1 MTKDLAEID
10 AEDITMMA
18 EAVQDHI
25 RKPPSLA
32 PKLINTDKQQTFS
45 TNFRDILYNHF
56 KPRDNNCCFSIF
68 DEEVVLNSQTYYDE
82 IKNHDEV
89 DMLKSF

>member
-10 AEDITMMA
+10 EEDIEMMA

-32 PKLINTDKQQTFS
+32 PKLINTDKQ
-45 TNFRDILYNHF
+45 
-56 KPRDNNCCFSIF
+56 
-68 DEEVVLNSQTYYDE
+68 
-82 IKNHDEV
+82 
-89 DMLKSF
+89 